1 MGASPVQ
8 YGAAYAVGEERVDDG
23 DATGKPSIF
32 FSRRGRVG
40 DLREPWP
47 PALDAQAAAARARQG
62 ASAPAAEPAP
72 EYAPRTPSLSAVE
85 QPDRSTFT
93 WPDDGGQT

>member
-8 YGAAYAVGEERVDDG
+8 YGAADAVGEERVDDG
-23 DATGKPSIF
+23 DATDKPSMF

-40 DLREPWP
+40 DLREAWP

-62 ASAPAAEPAP
+62 PSASAAEPPP
-72 EYAPRTPSLSAVE
+72 EYAPRTPSLSALG
-85 QPDRSTFT
+85 QPDWSTLT
-93 WPDDGGQT
+93 WPGDGGQT